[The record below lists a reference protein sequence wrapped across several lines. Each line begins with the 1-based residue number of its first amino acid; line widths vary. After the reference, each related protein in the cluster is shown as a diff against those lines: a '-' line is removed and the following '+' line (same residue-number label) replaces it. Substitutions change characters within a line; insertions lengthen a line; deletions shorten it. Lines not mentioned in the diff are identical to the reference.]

1 MGEPR
6 IHSETGQVLR
16 RDVRP
21 LTICVGSLSR
31 EIDVPGWYPEDDGE
45 AIHSGADLKVLNEA
59 FKTLRD
65 EYAARVRSV
74 PEKPGLTLEEAGQ

>member
-1 MGEPR
+1 MRETR

>member
-31 EIDVPGWYPEDDGE
+31 EIDVPGWYPDDDGD

-59 FKTLRD
+59 FKTLRE
-65 EYAARVRSV
+65 EYAAHVKSV
-74 PEKPGLTLEEAGQ
+74 PEKLGPTQEEAG